1 MDWIQRSQAGDS
13 EAFGVLYDQY
23 KNLVYRTA
31 FLMLDHAG
39 EAEDALQEV
48 FLKVYRSI
56 GSYDPRR
63 GAFSTWLY
71 RITANH
77 CINVNRAEGP
87 DPLPIEAADVQEPV
101 EMALDAD
108 TLEAALSALS
118 LRLRVVVVLRYYA
131 GLSYAEIGETLELP
145 LGTVKSRLN
154 AALSALRQAMR
165 NASAGAAAPRR
176 EEVTPR

>member
-1 MDWIQRSQAGDS
+1 MEWIKRSQKGDS
-13 EAFGVLYDQY
+13 DAFAVVYDQY

-31 FLMLDHAG
+31 FLMLGHAG

-56 GSYDPRR
+56 ASYDPRK

-77 CINVNRAEGP
+77 CVNVHRAEGP
-87 DPLPIEAADVQEPV
+87 DPLPIEAAGGEQQDEP
-101 EMALDAD
+101 ALDAGV
-108 TLEAALSALS
+108 LEVALDRLS
-118 LRLRVVVVLRYYA
+118 VRLRAVVVLRYYA
-131 GLSYAEIGETLELP
+131 ELSYAEIGEALDLP

-154 AALSALRQAMR
+154 TALAALRLDLRSAPVEQRDARQ
-165 NASAGAAAPRR
+165 
-176 EEVTPR
+176 EVTE